1 MHDPRIGRF
10 FAVDPLAAKYPWNSS
25 YAFSENRVVDGVEL
39 EGREHSFYYI
49 DFNPKTETLSLV
61 NVARLDAQLETYFG
75 DINCNLSSGIYVLGS
90 DESFHKMPEEW
101 HNKSINSYSNSPS
114 DIVDLVDS
122 WESADIEYLGLT
134 VGSTLEH
141 YGQLAEMAMT
151 AAFLAGGMKNIMS
164 KALQGKIYKVPGSGT
179 TSGKPYVGKTT
190 QTSPEKRGRYAKDG
204 RDRSKAEVID
214 RYDADVKDLGS
225 YKEQKAIDANGGVEA
240 LDNKRREVS
249 VERMKKLEGKFK
261 NE

>member
-1 MHDPRIGRF
+1 
-10 FAVDPLAAKYPWNSS
+10 VDPLAAKYPWNSS

-151 AAFLAGGMKNIMS
+151 AASFASGIRHLSRGAWNGPTDYSNIKNPKDVNNPRVTPRQAKEMKAANRKHNNGVLRDDVTGEVAIDSKKPTRGITPPRNEAQVDHINPVSNGGTREMKN
-164 KALQGKIYKVPGSGT
+164 LQIRTRQNNRKKSNKLDYGK
-179 TSGKPYVGKTT
+179 
-190 QTSPEKRGRYAKDG
+190 
-204 RDRSKAEVID
+204 
-214 RYDADVKDLGS
+214 
-225 YKEQKAIDANGGVEA
+225 
-240 LDNKRREVS
+240 
-249 VERMKKLEGKFK
+249 
-261 NE
+261 